1 MIPNLNN
8 TTTTATRRGT
18 WPSKTWVI
26 DRARGRLVQQCDGFE
41 SIYQAVQKI
50 LQTERYMEPIYSTFY
65 GIELRGMIGKPTSY
79 IRAAIPQAIKEA
91 LKQDDRISSVSV
103 EQLTVDGDSV
113 SVTVNVVTNLGSLSV
128 QTSLNL

>member
-1 MIPNLNN
+1 M
-8 TTTTATRRGT
+8 
-18 WPSKTWVI
+18 
-26 DRARGRLVQQCDGFE
+26 
-41 SIYQAVQKI
+41 QKI
-50 LQTERYMEPIYSTFY
+50 LQAERYMEPSDSTFY

-79 IRAAIPQAIKEA
+79 IRAALPQAIKEA

-113 SVTVNVVTNLGSLSV
+113 SVTVNVMTNLGSLSV